1 MIQIKQRVE
10 EFKIDLIKGRLTY
23 EEIFQKHI
31 VDGNTFF
38 FQSHLGNIAQEYQT
52 KSLIANFLGV
62 SIHEIIFVG
71 SAKLGYSLNP
81 KNLFNEFDSKF
92 NVTKINKDKS
102 DLDIA
107 IVSNSLFNNITK
119 NIFDYTD
126 AFKNKWDQNEYYF
139 GDKLNDFK
147 VPICYKYF
155 EYFSKG
161 WFRPDMK
168 PQGYEFCVKNTFEEL
183 KRNLFANFKRKS
195 GIGIYQDWHFF
206 KHYHIN
212 NLKSLSYRVKTET
225 L

>member
-1 MIQIKQRVE
+1 MLTEQKIKE
-10 EFKIDLIKGRLTY
+10 LKFDLVKGRLTY

-31 VDGNTFF
+31 VDGNTYFF
-38 FQSHLGNIAQEYQT
+38 KSFLGDIAKEYQI
-52 KSLIANFLGV
+52 KSLIADFLGIH
-62 SIHEIIFVG
+62 IHEVIFVG

-92 NVTKINKDKS
+92 KISRINKDKS

-107 IVSNSLFNNITK
+107 IISPSLFKSISK

-126 AFKNKWDQNEYYF
+126 AFQNKWDDNEYYF
-139 GDKLNDFK
+139 GDKLNGFK
-147 VPICYKYF
+147 VPICFKYF

-168 PQGYEFCVKNTFEEL
+168 PRGYDFCVKNSFEDL
-183 KRNLFANFKRKS
+183 KKSIFENLRRKI
-195 GIGIYQDWHFF
+195 GLGIYQDWHFF

-212 NLKSLSYRVKTET
+212 NLKRLSYRVKTET